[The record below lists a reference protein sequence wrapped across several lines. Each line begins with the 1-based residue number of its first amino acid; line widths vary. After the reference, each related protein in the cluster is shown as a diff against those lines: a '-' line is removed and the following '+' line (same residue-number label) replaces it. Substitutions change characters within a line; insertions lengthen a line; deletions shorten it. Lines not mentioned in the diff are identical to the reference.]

1 MQVLRAHAMK
11 PLPYRITVVV
21 DRSVAVYSGMVPGVV
36 AGQYEPHEVAIDVR
50 PLARRCGAAFVEAAA
65 TRIDADLKRVHVEGR
80 PPIAYDVASIDI
92 GSTVAGMDTPGAP
105 EHAVPTRPI
114 GRLVERLEA
123 RRAQGDVGSVAVV
136 GGGAGGV
143 ELAACLRARLK
154 VPVTLITS
162 GEVLGGGKVGAKVDR
177 ALRDRGVAVVQGR
190 AASVDEAGVDVE
202 GHGRV
207 DGDLTVWVGGA
218 APLSFGADSGLP
230 LDERGWISVDAE
242 LRVVGRDDLFAV
254 GDCAVPVVWPD
265 IPKAG
270 VYAVREG
277 PVLVDNLRRRAEGRS
292 LRPYRPQRDFFS
304 ILNLGDGTAIGTKWG
319 ISVEAAWMFR
329 HKDRIDRA
337 FMDRFQV
344 LGVDGRDQPAF
355 SDGMP
360 AMEPMDAPCGGC
372 AAKVAQGPLDRA
384 LARLGATLPGAVPSD
399 VVIGLEAKDDAVAVR
414 VGGELLVVNVDAF
427 TAFTDDPW
435 LVGRAAALNAISDVQ
450 VKGIRPRHAMALVTL
465 PRDRD
470 PEEALFQ
477 VLAGAKVGLGPAAL
491 LGGHTTEGETLS
503 VGFAV
508 WGVGTEETLW
518 RRDGLS
524 VGDQL
529 LLTTPIGT
537 GVAWR
542 ADMTGGVPGPAM
554 SAIVASMVRGH
565 VPVLEA
571 LEAQGLTPT
580 AATDV
585 TGFGLARHLLEL
597 VQAGG
602 VGARL
607 FSGDLPVHD
616 GVLELLRQGV
626 RSSFHEANRGAL
638 VGLRVD
644 EDVNP
649 LLRELLFD
657 PQTCGPMLLG
667 LPPAD
672 AQRLVDTGWGWV
684 IGEVCED
691 VPAGTVHVVTRR

>member
-1 MQVLRAHAMK
+1 
-11 PLPYRITVVV
+11 
-21 DRSVAVYSGMVPGVV
+21 
-36 AGQYEPHEVAIDVR
+36 
-50 PLARRCGAAFVEAAA
+50 
-65 TRIDADLKRVHVEGR
+65 
-80 PPIAYDVASIDI
+80 
-92 GSTVAGMDTPGAP
+92 
-105 EHAVPTRPI
+105 
-114 GRLVERLEA
+114 
-123 RRAQGDVGSVAVV
+123 
-136 GGGAGGV
+136 
-143 ELAACLRARLK
+143 
-154 VPVTLITS
+154 
-162 GEVLGGGKVGAKVDR
+162 
-177 ALRDRGVAVVQGR
+177 
-190 AASVDEAGVDVE
+190 
-202 GHGRV
+202 
-207 DGDLTVWVGGA
+207 
-218 APLSFGADSGLP
+218 
-230 LDERGWISVDAE
+230 
-242 LRVVGRDDLFAV
+242 
-254 GDCAVPVVWPD
+254 
-265 IPKAG
+265 
-270 VYAVREG
+270 
-277 PVLVDNLRRRAEGRS
+277 
-292 LRPYRPQRDFFS
+292 
-304 ILNLGDGTAIGTKWG
+304 
-319 ISVEAAWMFR
+319 
-329 HKDRIDRA
+329 
-337 FMDRFQV
+337 
-344 LGVDGRDQPAF
+344 
-355 SDGMP
+355 
-360 AMEPMDAPCGGC
+360 MDAPCGGC

-491 LGGHTTEGETLS
+491 LGGHTTEGQTLS

-518 RRDGLS
+518 RRDGLA

-529 LLTTPIGT
+529 LVTTPIGT

-644 EDVNP
+644 EDVDP

-684 IGEVCED
+684 IGEVCDD
-691 VPAGTVHVVTRR
+691 VPPGTVHVVTQR